1 MQLQAHLRG
10 ATEVVHRVVN
20 LPHLHVGLFEQAL
33 VQRAVAA
40 GDLLGLDERLLVFV
54 RGLLGEAEVF
64 VNVADVLERLAGL
77 ERGFELQLLVVDFR
91 VGDLQRIQVALDHFG
106 NRFATDGLGVEADL
120 VQILDFQNV
129 ADLCHD
135 GSGVRDITLTPH
147 LDDSN
152 ENARVNCCTNGGGL
166 SGLFDEL
173 HLLLVNGL
181 ENRLGLLQRFERGG
195 DVAGGLLR
203 LLAVGVL
210 RDHALGADDDFD
222 LIGLARDVAVGI
234 LHEEERRL
242 VEHHRAHHLGE
253 RAVHD
258 LHARVADGL
267 DFLRANNVQ
276 FGFGGLLVGVGD
288 LDFVRADE
296 LHDAVTGLGVA
307 ELRAEAA
314 HEDGRAGRD
323 GEAGDGLLVARR
335 GLDDDDHAGLAGLG
349 GEVLVINLYEEA
361 LASVELLGL
370 LRLRVNRGADV
381 LEGLDGVGIAAH
393 LEVRLAD
400 VVIGVVRVR
409 RAGMLLDDL
418 AQLAEGLLELAHL
431 EEADAHLKA
440 GVTALVLVLVV
451 LDGHAAELVERE
463 VELLLPEELLAHFE
477 PREEAP
483 AGDGVAVHDGL
494 VEVQR
499 GGQLTRLEA
508 RVTRL
513 NECLGLLVIH
523 QRQRAAASGGG
534 LSEDQWLTEEQHR
547 DCRRKK
553 QILHET

>member
-1 MQLQAHLRG
+1 MGRRAS
-10 ATEVVHRVVN
+10 HRT
-20 LPHLHVGLFEQAL
+20 
-33 VQRAVAA
+33 
-40 GDLLGLDERLLVFV
+40 LG
-54 RGLLGEAEVF
+54 GLLHEF
-64 VNVADVLERLAGL
+64 
-77 ERGFELQLLVVDFR
+77 
-91 VGDLQRIQVALDHFG
+91 
-106 NRFATDGLGVEADL
+106 
-120 VQILDFQNV
+120 
-129 ADLCHD
+129 
-135 GSGVRDITLTPH
+135 
-147 LDDSN
+147 
-152 ENARVNCCTNGGGL
+152 
-166 SGLFDEL
+166 
-173 HLLLVNGL
+173 HLLLVDGL

-195 DVAGGLLR
+195 DVVGGLFG

-210 RDHALGADDDFD
+210 FHRALGADNDFNF
-222 LIGLARDVAVGI
+222 IGLARDVAVGI
-234 LHEEERRL
+234 LHEEERWFI
-242 VEHHRAHHLGE
+242 EHDGPDHLGE

-258 LHARVADGL
+258 LHAGVADDL
-267 DFLRANNVQ
+267 DFLDANDVELGVGSL
-276 FGFGGLLVGVGD
+276 FVGVGH
-288 LDFVRADE
+288 LDFICADE
-296 LHDAVTGLGVA
+296 LHDAVAGLRTA
-307 ELRAEAA
+307 ELGAEAA
-314 HEDGRAGRD
+314 HQDGRTGRD

-335 GLDDDDHAGLAGLG
+335 GLDGDDHAGLAGLG
-349 GEVLVINLYEEA
+349 GEVLVINLHEEA
-361 LASVELLGL
+361 LAGVELLGL
-370 LRLRVNRGADV
+370 LCLRVNRGADV

-431 EEADAHLKA
+431 EEADTHLKA

-451 LDGHAAELVERE
+451 LHGDAAELVERE